1 MQEKISVLYV
11 DDESHNLNSF
21 KASFRREFTV
31 YIAQSA
37 AEATQ
42 ILKQD
47 NDIQII
53 ISDQRM
59 PGITGVEFLE
69 STIEAYPDAIRILL
83 TGYADINA
91 VIDAINKGQVY
102 QYISK
107 PWQEDELRVNLHKAY
122 ELYRL
127 RKENKALTAELL
139 RVNEQLE
146 FMLRQKLLS

>member
-1 MQEKISVLYV
+1 MQDKISVLYV

-91 VIDAINKGQVY
+91 VIVSPAPAQHAVRFGKAARHDPGGAPNLAGPAGQ
-102 QYISK
+102 SAA
-107 PWQEDELRVNLHKAY
+107 RG
-122 ELYRL
+122 
-127 RKENKALTAELL
+127 
-139 RVNEQLE
+139 
-146 FMLRQKLLS
+146 RQRRRRGE